1 MRRVLHG
8 FIGFYRTLGGLVR
21 EVQHFCTYVIDR
33 NGVRSPSEANAL
45 RINQA
50 PMLKRSGNW
59 ALSHTKQDL
68 KSRGVSEHMSL
79 PT

>member
-33 NGVRSPSEANAL
+33 NGEANAL

-59 ALSHTKQDL
+59 ARNKT
-68 KSRGVSEHMSL
+68 
-79 PT
+79 